1 MSKHGKGIAAGVGMV
16 VLGTAMYVVFAYVV
30 DIETPI
36 VGLRQA
42 GAVIAVLGLIEIL
55 ALRWGGTRKREN
67 DLI

>member
-1 MSKHGKGIAAGVGMV
+1 MSKHGKGIAAGMGMV
-16 VLGTAMYVVFAYVV
+16 VLGTVMYVVFGYVV

-36 VGLRQA
+36 VGLRQV

-67 DLI
+67 DQI